1 MLLHSLANGS
11 RVRYSL
17 STHRDPRALSE
28 ALADVRE
35 HGKERDHECEAEHRA
50 VVVVLGA
57 EPEDEGDQAAHPHEG
72 NGDPD
77 ESEGELSDFIVPGG
91 RGSGDVL
98 GGSGDDV
105 RDVVRVDCLTSDV
118 LAILYERCLTQSA
131 SPCWPSPPLTPSS
144 IPWMLPLPR

>member
-1 MLLHSLANGS
+1 MRQVRQRWQCWACVLLHSLANGS

-57 EPEDEGDQAAHPHEG
+57 EPEDEGDEAAHPHEG

-77 ESEGELSDFIVPGG
+77 ESEGEFSDLVMPGG
-91 RGSGDVL
+91 RGSGDV
-98 GGSGDDV
+98 
-105 RDVVRVDCLTSDV
+105 
-118 LAILYERCLTQSA
+118 
-131 SPCWPSPPLTPSS
+131 
-144 IPWMLPLPR
+144 